1 MCAKF
6 VGKPAESFDFQEIIY
21 EKKDWVATV
30 TFNRPKVYNSYST
43 LTLQEIT
50 TALRDASWDDS
61 VAVVVLTGAGEKAF
75 CTGGDVKEYAD
86 DFTVKPRDYWK
97 WMGVFTECHDVL
109 RNIGKPTIAKING
122 IVAGGGNEFNMGC
135 DLAIMV
141 EGATIQQVG
150 TMVGSVAAGGAT
162 QWLPIM
168 VGDRRAR
175 EILFLCEPI
184 SSDKCLD
191 WGLVNQ
197 VVPRDQL
204 DAAVAVMCEK
214 LINKFPECL
223 RYTKQQTNF
232 WKDLSWSTTVGHAR
246 EWLALHFA
254 SVEPYEGMKAF
265 VEKRPKDYIGLRQ
278 KAADGGSS
286 EFLYGPYTQTCNG
299 CGAKGIPHDFKFCGV
314 CGAKLG

>member
-6 VGKPAESFDFQEIIY
+6 VGKPAESFDFLEIIY

-204 DAAVAVMCEK
+204 DAAVAAMCEK
-214 LINKFPECL
+214 LINKFPECM

-232 WKDLSWSTTVGHAR
+232 WKDLAWSTTIGHAR

-265 VEKRPKDYIGLRQ
+265 VEKRPKDYVGLRQ

-286 EFLYGPYTQTCNG
+286 EFLYGPYTQTCSG

-314 CGAKLG
+314 CGVKLG

>member
-1 MCAKF
+1 MPRFEGRA
-6 VGKPAESFDFQEIIY
+6 AESFDFQEIIY

-30 TFNRPKVYNSYST
+30 TINRPQVFNSYST
-43 LTLQEIT
+43 LTLQELT
-50 TALRDASWDDS
+50 TAFKDASWDDG
-61 VAVVVLTGAGEKAF
+61 VAVIVLTGAGEKAF
-75 CTGGDVKEYAD
+75 CTGGDVKEYAED
-86 DFTVKPRDYWK
+86 YTVKPRDYWK
-97 WMGVFTECHDVL
+97 WMGEFVGCHDVL

-122 IVAGGGNEFNMGC
+122 LVAGGGNEFNMSC
-135 DLAIMV
+135 DLAVMVDSAYIM
-141 EGATIQQVG
+141 QVG

-175 EILFLCEPI
+175 EILYLCEPI
-184 SSDKCLD
+184 PAQKCLD

-197 VVPRDQL
+197 VVPREQL
-204 DAAVAVMCEK
+204 DSAVKEMCDK

-232 WKDLSWSTTVGHAR
+232 WKDLAWSSTVGHAR

-265 VEKRPKDYIGLRQ
+265 VEKRPKDYVGLRQ
-278 KAADGGSS
+278 KAAEGGSS
-286 EFLYGPYTQTCNG
+286 EFLFGPYVQECPG
-299 CGAKGIPHDFKFCGV
+299 CGTKGIPAEFAFCGK